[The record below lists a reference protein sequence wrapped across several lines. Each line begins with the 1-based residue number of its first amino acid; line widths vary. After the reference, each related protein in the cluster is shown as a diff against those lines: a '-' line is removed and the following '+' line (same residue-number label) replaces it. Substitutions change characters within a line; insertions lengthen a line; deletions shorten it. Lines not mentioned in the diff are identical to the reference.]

1 MGSAHMH
8 QYLPIIHCGEM
19 AANSI
24 LFHQC
29 DVIEFLAKENSSA
42 EDIFD

>member
-1 MGSAHMH
+1 MH
-8 QYLPIIHCGEM
+8 CSEM
-19 AANSI
+19 AVNSV